1 MSGPAIVLAGGGSG
15 GHITPGLALASVLAE
30 RGARLLWIGARG
42 GLESEVVPAAGIPYE
57 ESGMKRVSTGVARTV
72 RRLVSALGAVPAAR
86 RMLRS
91 FGADAVVGLG
101 GYASVPVL
109 MAARLSGVPSYLVE
123 ANAIPGAVTRRFAA
137 SASAVFSNF
146 ACARDYLPKRVLFH
160 HTGIPIR
167 PELAEKLASRRP
179 PPLGGPERLLVL
191 GGSQGARALNKAV
204 VGALPSLELEFPG
217 LSVVHITGRLDYE
230 ALAAFYRS
238 RPNAEV
244 HPFLEDMTPAYL
256 GSTVALTR
264 AGAVSLAEL
273 SLAGIPSVV
282 VPLPHSADDHQTAN
296 ARFYAERGAA
306 VLLPQSKL
314 TPSSLIREMVEL
326 LHDREKRIAVST
338 AFRSLARPDAARAVA
353 DLLLDSI
360 AERRAA

>member
-1 MSGPAIVLAGGGSG
+1 M
-15 GHITPGLALASVLAE
+15 ALASVLAE

-72 RRLVSALGAVPAAR
+72 RRLVSALGAVPATR

-109 MAARLSGVPSYLVE
+109 MAARLCGVPSYLVE

-179 PPLGGPERLLVL
+179 PPLGGPERLLGVHQPFQKQPPVTVDL
-191 GGSQGARALNKAV
+191 FGPSRIGGEVSC
-204 VGALPSLELEFPG
+204 LPG
-217 LSVVHITGRLDYE
+217 
-230 ALAAFYRS
+230 
-238 RPNAEV
+238 
-244 HPFLEDMTPAYL
+244 
-256 GSTVALTR
+256 
-264 AGAVSLAEL
+264 
-273 SLAGIPSVV
+273 V
-282 VPLPHSADDHQTAN
+282 VPQ
-296 ARFYAERGAA
+296 
-306 VLLPQSKL
+306 V
-314 TPSSLIREMVEL
+314 VEL
-326 LHDREKRIAVST
+326 LRLVHTPEHILGV
-338 AFRSLARPDAARAVA
+338 ARTDTLP
-353 DLLLDSI
+353 
-360 AERRAA
+360 